1 MRRHLMRPAA
11 AVTLIVTTPVA
22 TWGLMGRQDAAGFDP
37 SELDYL
43 VRPFGIPA
51 GAETAIGAAAAVLAA
66 GAAVLLGRA
75 SRPGPDRFDG
85 RWWEVIGPLLAAG
98 LLTGAIWRTVTA
110 GVIGANIG
118 AGLAMLLGGPLVAGL
133 VLWSLGRGLWLARA
147 RRRGPRPPR
156 GGTGTAG
163 WRPAAG
169 QGT

>member
-1 MRRHLMRPAA
+1 MRRHLIRPAA

-22 TWGLMGRQDAAGFDP
+22 TWGLMGRQDAAGFEP
-37 SELDYL
+37 AELDYL
-43 VRPFGIPA
+43 VRPFAIPE
-51 GAETAIGAAAAVLAA
+51 GAETAIGVAAAVLAA

-98 LLTGAIWRTVTA
+98 LLAGAIWRTVTA

-118 AGLAMLLGGPLVAGL
+118 AGLAILLGGPVVAGL
-133 VLWSLGRGLWLARA
+133 VLWSLGRGLWLARS
-147 RRRGPRPPR
+147 RRRGTRPPR

>member
-1 MRRHLMRPAA
+1 MRRHLIRPAA

-22 TWGLMGRQDAAGFDP
+22 TWGLMGRQDAAGFEP
-37 SELDYL
+37 AELDYL
-43 VRPFGIPA
+43 AQPFAIPE
-51 GAETAIGAAAAVLAA
+51 GAETAIGVAAAVLAA

-98 LLTGAIWRTVTA
+98 LLAGAIWRTVTA

-118 AGLAMLLGGPLVAGL
+118 AGLAILLGGPVVAGL

-147 RRRGPRPPR
+147 RRRGTRPPR

>member
-1 MRRHLMRPAA
+1 MRRHLIRPAA

-22 TWGLMGRQDAAGFDP
+22 TWGLMGRQDAAGFEP
-37 SELDYL
+37 AELDYL
-43 VRPFGIPA
+43 VRPFAIPE
-51 GAETAIGAAAAVLAA
+51 GAETAIGVAAAVLAA

-98 LLTGAIWRTVTA
+98 LLAGAIWRTVTA

-118 AGLAMLLGGPLVAGL
+118 AGLAILLGGPAVAGL
-133 VLWSLGRGLWLARA
+133 VLWSLGRGLWLARS
-147 RRRGPRPPR
+147 RRRGTRPPR

>member
-1 MRRHLMRPAA
+1 MRKHLIRPAA

-22 TWGLMGRQDAAGFDP
+22 VWGLMGRQDAAGFAP
-37 SELDYL
+37 SELDYM
-43 VRPFGIPA
+43 VRPFAIPE
-51 GAETAIGAAAAVLAA
+51 GAETAIGAAAALLAA
-66 GAAVLLGRA
+66 GAAVVLGRA

-98 LLTGAIWRTVTA
+98 LLVGAIWRTVTA

-118 AGLAMLLGGPLVAGL
+118 AGLALLLGGPVVAGL
-133 VLWSLGRGLWLARA
+133 VLWSLGRGLWLARS
-147 RRRGPRPPR
+147 RRRGTRPPR